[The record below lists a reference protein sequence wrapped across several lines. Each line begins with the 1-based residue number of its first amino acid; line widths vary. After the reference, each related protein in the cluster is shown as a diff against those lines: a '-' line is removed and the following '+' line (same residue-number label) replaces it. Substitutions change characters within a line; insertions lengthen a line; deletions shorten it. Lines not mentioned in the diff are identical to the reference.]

1 MRLKTKEQILSE
13 EIHDFDSLVSIMS
26 HLRGD
31 DGCPWDKEQDH
42 LSIRKCLIEEAY
54 EVVESIDADDKKLM
68 CEELGDLIFQAIFH
82 ARIEE
87 EQGTFDISDVI
98 NGICNKMIRRHPH
111 VYSDLDV
118 RSSADVSLNWD
129 DIKREEKAER
139 NKSEAFMSAPAY
151 LPALIKAQKLHGKA
165 SKKSLGFSSREDALE
180 FAKRNIDNIPL
191 AVFALSAV
199 SEFDG
204 IDLEKHLNDVVT
216 MYIQKY
222 TN

>member
-1 MRLKTKEQILSE
+1 MSLKTKEQILSE
-13 EIHDFDSLVSIMS
+13 KIHDFDSLVSIMS

-31 DGCPWDKEQDH
+31 NGCPWDKEQDH

-98 NGICNKMIRRHPH
+98 NGVCNKMIRRHPH

-129 DIKREEKAER
+129 DIKKEEKAER

-165 SKKSLGFSSREDALE
+165 YKKSLGFSSREDALE
-180 FAKRNIDNIPL
+180 FAKRNMDNIPV

-204 IDLEKHLNDVVT
+204 IDLEKHLNDVVK

>member
-1 MRLKTKEQILSE
+1 MSLKTKEQILSE
-13 EIHDFDSLVSIMS
+13 KIHDFDSLVSIMS

-31 DGCPWDKEQDH
+31 NGCPWDKEQDH

-54 EVVESIDADDKKLM
+54 EVVESIDTDDKKLM

-87 EQGTFDISDVI
+87 EQGTFDINDVI
-98 NGICNKMIRRHPH
+98 NGVCNKMIRRHPH

-204 IDLEKHLNDVVT
+204 IDLEKHLNDVVK

>member
-1 MRLKTKEQILSE
+1 MSLKTKEQILSE
-13 EIHDFDSLVSIMS
+13 KIHDFDSLVSIMS

-31 DGCPWDKEQDH
+31 NGCPWDKEQDH

-54 EVVESIDADDKKLM
+54 EVVESIDTDDKKLM

-98 NGICNKMIRRHPH
+98 NGVCNKMIRRHPH

-129 DIKREEKAER
+129 DIKKEEKAEQ

-151 LPALIKAQKLHGKA
+151 LPALIKAQKFHGKA

-204 IDLEKHLNDVVT
+204 IDLEKHLNDVVK

>member
-1 MRLKTKEQILSE
+1 MSLKTKEQILSE
-13 EIHDFDSLVSIMS
+13 KIHDFDSLVSIMS

-31 DGCPWDKEQDH
+31 NGCPWDKEQDH

-54 EVVESIDADDKKLM
+54 EVVESIDTDDKKLM

-129 DIKREEKAER
+129 DIKKEEKAER

-165 SKKSLGFSSREDALE
+165 YKKSLGFSSREDALE

-204 IDLEKHLNDVVT
+204 IDLEKHLNDVVK